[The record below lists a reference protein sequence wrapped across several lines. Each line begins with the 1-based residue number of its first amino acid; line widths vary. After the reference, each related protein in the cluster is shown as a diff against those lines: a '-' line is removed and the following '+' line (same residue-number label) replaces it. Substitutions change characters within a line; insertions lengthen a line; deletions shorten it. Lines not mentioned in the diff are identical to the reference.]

1 MIPDASLV
9 LVRVLQLA
17 SPTLPI
23 GAYSYS
29 QGLEWIVEEGT
40 VHDAESAQEW
50 IGDVLDHVI
59 ATGEA
64 AVVWRLL
71 VAAERAD
78 WQAVVRWNAW
88 FRASRETAELRAET
102 EQMGGS
108 LARLAGDLEV
118 VDAESKALLTSLAP
132 VTLPASYALVARAFA
147 VPPDAALIAYVW
159 SWLENQ
165 VMAAIKAVPLGQVAG
180 QRLLLTLGERIPAAL
195 VVARAGNPRC
205 CRYRAEPISHG
216 FGIRKHA
223 RSWSARNIWRRL
235 ASAACCVAPIP
246 PVTRS
251 GTDADGVGKL
261 MAMLHLGNRVRPS
274 FGSRLSR

>member
-40 VHDAESAQEW
+40 VHDAETARAW
-50 IGDVLDHVI
+50 IGGVLDHVI

-64 AVVWRLL
+64 AIVWRLL

-78 WQAVVRWNAW
+78 WQAVMRWNAW

-108 LARLAGDLEV
+108 LARLAGDLDI
-118 VDAESKALLTSLAP
+118 VDIEAKAILPSLAP
-132 VTLPASYALVARAFA
+132 VTLPASYALVSRAFA

-195 VVARAGNPRC
+195 AVARAVADDDVASFAPGL
-205 CRYRAEPISHG
+205 AQ
-216 FGIRKHA
+216 A
-223 RSWSARNIWRRL
+223 SARHETQYTRL
-235 ASAACCVAPIP
+235 F
-246 PVTRS
+246 RS
-251 GTDADGVGKL
+251 
-261 MAMLHLGNRVRPS
+261 
-274 FGSRLSR
+274 

>member
-1 MIPDASLV
+1 MYACCSS
-9 LVRVLQLA
+9 RA
-17 SPTLPI
+17 PTLPI

-40 VHDAESAQEW
+40 VHDAESAQAW

-64 AVVWRLL
+64 AVAWRLL

-78 WQAVVRWNAW
+78 WQAVARWNAW

-108 LARLAGDLEV
+108 LAKLAGDLDI
-118 VDAESKALLTSLAP
+118 VDAEAKALLPSLAP

-147 VPPDAALIAYVW
+147 VPPDAALTAYVW

-180 QRLLLTLGERIPAAL
+180 QRLLLSLGERIPAAL
-195 VVARAGNPRC
+195 AVAKAVADDDVASFAPGL
-205 CRYRAEPISHG
+205 AQ
-216 FGIRKHA
+216 A
-223 RSWSARNIWRRL
+223 SARHETQYTRL
-235 ASAACCVAPIP
+235 F
-246 PVTRS
+246 RS
-251 GTDADGVGKL
+251 
-261 MAMLHLGNRVRPS
+261 
-274 FGSRLSR
+274 